1 MVMNQKKLTILT
13 LVVVAAG
20 AVTVN
25 ELIMRAGNKEQNR
38 EVASFGERYV
48 PEQIKWEQELA
59 KTVSQNVGKT
69 QIGAK
74 PSISDKFLYEALEG
88 RYNAEVVNGN
98 ILKISLRDS
107 NDPVALDVQS
117 AIKKYGAVFK
127 NSTGFSTVKS
137 ADGTTEDITLQ
148 DNNGKQMG
156 TVSVK
161 RTAEGRVL
169 NIEIK

>member
-59 KTVSQNVGKT
+59 KTVSQNAGKT

-74 PSISDKFLYEALEG
+74 PNISDKFLYEALEG
-88 RYNAEVVNGN
+88 HYDAQVVDGKL
-98 ILKISLRDS
+98 LKISLRDN
-107 NDPVALDVQS
+107 NDPVTLDIEA
-117 AIKKYGAVFK
+117 AIKKYNAVFK
-127 NSTGFSTVKS
+127 NSAQHTVQKVDSTTDSVVLKDATGNQT
-137 ADGTTEDITLQ
+137 
-148 DNNGKQMG
+148 G
-156 TVSVK
+156 TVTVK
-161 RTAEGRVL
+161 RTAEGRVI

>member
-1 MVMNQKKLTILT
+1 MIMNQKKLTILT

-59 KTVSQNVGKT
+59 KTISQNTGKT

-74 PSISDKFLYEALEG
+74 PNISDKFLYEALEG
-88 RYNAEVVNGN
+88 HYDAQVVDGKL
-98 ILKISLRDS
+98 LKISLRDN
-107 NDPVALDVQS
+107 NDPVALDIET
-117 AIKKYGAVFK
+117 AIKKYNAVFK
-127 NSTGFSTVKS
+127 NSAQYTVQKV
-137 ADGTTEDITLQ
+137 DGTTDSVVLKDATGAQTGIVT
-148 DNNGKQMG
+148 
-156 TVSVK
+156 VK

>member
-59 KTVSQNVGKT
+59 KTVSQNVNGKT

-74 PSISDKFLYEALEG
+74 PNISDKFLYEALEG
-88 RYNAEVVNGN
+88 HYDAQVVDGKL
-98 ILKISLRDS
+98 LKISLRDN
-107 NDPVALDVQS
+107 NDPVTLDIGS
-117 AIKKYGAVFK
+117 AITKYNAVFK
-127 NSTGFSTVKS
+127 NSANYSVQKVDSTTDSVVLKDATGNQT
-137 ADGTTEDITLQ
+137 
-148 DNNGKQMG
+148 G
-156 TVSVK
+156 TVTVK